1 MYSKGR
7 IAVDWG
13 SCDRYNH
20 HITKGPGY
28 VLHQRFPFFHP
39 PGRGQSTQQQQQPYD
54 IGTPA
59 LFFIGLPCVHT
70 RVHLFFR

>member
-20 HITKGPGY
+20 ITKGPGY
-28 VLHQRFPFFHP
+28 VYIN
-39 PGRGQSTQQQQQPYD
+39 GS
-54 IGTPA
+54 
-59 LFFIGLPCVHT
+59 LFFIPLAEDNRHSSSSPTILAHLP
-70 RVHLFFR
+70 FSS